1 MFLSDIAQEL
11 LEIRGYSRKPRPR
24 SGFLKERMNLA
35 PESQTPIRLDAP
47 AVFHDH
53 VNKREFLIN
62 NAMLVK
68 RLYRIFGS
76 REVTQALL
84 DRYGDAMPKLIAKY
98 IGAYTNPNIYRAVED
113 WGDFGRIMRANYGLA
128 LIGSNVLTMLRQV
141 PDIPMIMLQAGP
153 IDGIVAA
160 AQFARNPAKA
170 IRNVREKAPQLDLRS
185 YDRVIEEMKL
195 LDKTGW
201 ERGVRRFGEAGF
213 VVLKVM
219 DTTTNTIGWL
229 AMYNKTMRRTGNEQM
244 AVKAA
249 RDFILAKRPAARAKD
264 LAQMWRQGGVWD
276 WLTMFTNQ
284 PNQQWNVLT
293 YDIPHKLA
301 SGLRGNWQDL
311 GEAVMNATALM
322 IGAVGMGMIA
332 RKRIGD
338 IKDWGVDTVAGILG
352 NVPFI
357 GYDIEAGIR
366 GQPARGGF
374 QPLAGAWEAGKAAS
388 DILSG
393 VGSEKAVREI
403 MNAIWA
409 ISQTAGLPAVAM
421 RRLYRTGESMLEDG
435 AQVEDLWQFFG
446 GPPKKEK

>member
-1 MFLSDIAQEL
+1 
-11 LEIRGYSRKPRPR
+11 
-24 SGFLKERMNLA
+24 
-35 PESQTPIRLDAP
+35 
-47 AVFHDH
+47 
-53 VNKREFLIN
+53 
-62 NAMLVK
+62 
-68 RLYRIFGS
+68 
-76 REVTQALL
+76 
-84 DRYGDAMPKLIAKY
+84 MPKLIAKY
-98 IGAYTNPNIYRAVED
+98 IGAYTKPNIYRAVED

-170 IRNVREKAPQLDLRS
+170 IRDVREKAPQLDLRS

-311 GEAVMNATALM
+311 GEAVMNATALV

-332 RKRIGD
+332 RKRIGG
-338 IKDWGVDTVAGILG
+338 IRDWGVDTVAGILG
-352 NVPFI
+352 NVPFL

-366 GQPARGGF
+366 GEPERGGF
-374 QPLAGAWEAGKAAS
+374 QPLAGAWEAGKAAR

-393 VGSEKAVREI
+393 AGSEKAVRDI

-409 ISQTAGLPAVAM
+409 ISQTAGLPAIQM

-435 AQVEDLWQFFG
+435 AQVEDLWQLVG